1 VFTVSNN
8 KPQAI
13 VEYINSLSILEKQT
27 SMLYKDISFK
37 VENPLVKTLLGEIA
51 LDSQKHSLIL
61 SGISE
66 SITGKKV
73 TEKEYSKSNE
83 ILKTMAK
90 IQKEIAKIEKIGLGD
105 FKQLSD
111 KLQFLE
117 GEMGEEYYTLAQ
129 MKTLEMMTK
138 EINKLYSIDLGN
150 LKSIFI
156 HVINDEEH
164 HREILQ
170 TIKQLTANKEEDQK
184 VHLHKNI

>member
-1 VFTVSNN
+1 VSNN

-37 VENPLVKTLLGEIA
+37 VENPLVKTLLEEIA
-51 LDSQKHSLIL
+51 LDSQKHSIIL

-83 ILKTMAK
+83 ILKT
-90 IQKEIAKIEKIGLGD
+90 IEKIGLGD

-138 EINKLYSIDLGN
+138 EINKLYNIDLGN

-184 VHLHKNI
+184 VHLHKNV